1 MKNSYWITIAAAAL
15 VVGVLLGYGIWGP
28 NAARL
33 PEVEKELTAAQA
45 KIAETQKKTG
55 DLESNLGKV
64 ANEILFLEK
73 DNTEL
78 KEALE
83 NAAILEGQELKKIK
97 IGYPAIS
104 YNQIHIWVAK
114 DAGIF
119 KKYGLDAELIFFRG
133 GQLATQAL
141 VAGDPPI
148 VNIGTLVQPGLQGH
162 DMVLI
167 ASSENA
173 YYYSVVSRPAI
184 SKIEH
189 LKGKRLG
196 VSGFGSASHNAALI
210 LLRRFNLEPNRD
222 VAVVV
227 AGATTERL
235 AGMESGRIDAT
246 VLTPS
251 EIPRARKL
259 GFVDIYDMSEMG
271 IEVQG
276 NGFATSR
283 SFIKNNRETIKAAL
297 KGYVEALYY
306 IHNNKEETKR
316 VSAKYMRSNDPDVL
330 EVTYTW
336 FIRNVAK
343 KPYPT
348 LKGIQFL
355 IDEIGGKLPQAK
367 NARPEQFVD
376 LSLLQ
381 ELEKEGF
388 FSEMGKRYP

>member
-1 MKNSYWITIAAAAL
+1 MKGCRRVAIF
-15 VVGVLLGYGIWGP
+15 VVFLLLSG
-28 NAARL
+28 
-33 PEVEKELTAAQA
+33 
-45 KIAETQKKTG
+45 
-55 DLESNLGKV
+55 S
-64 ANEILFLEK
+64 
-73 DNTEL
+73 
-78 KEALE
+78 
-83 NAAILEGQELKKIK
+83 AILEGQEPKKIK

-114 DAGIF
+114 DAGLF
-119 KKYGLDAELIFFRG
+119 KKYGLDAELVFFRG

-148 VNIGTLVQPGLQGH
+148 VNIGLVVQAGLQGH

-210 LLRRFNLEPNRD
+210 LLRRFNLEPNKD

-235 AGMESGRIDAT
+235 AGIESGRIDAT

-251 EIPRARKL
+251 EIPRARKQGLVEIYNMADL
-259 GFVDIYDMSEMG
+259 GL
-271 IEVQG
+271 EVQG

-283 SFIKNNRETIKAAL
+283 AFIKGNRETVRAAL
-297 KGYVEALYY
+297 KAYVEAIYY
-306 IHNNKEETKR
+306 IYHNRAETNR
-316 VSAKYMRSNDPDVL
+316 IVSRYQRTSDQDVL
-330 EVTYTW
+330 DATYTW
-336 FIRNVAK
+336 FVKNVAK

-348 LKGIQFL
+348 LKGLQFL
-355 IDEIGGKLPQAK
+355 INEISGRLPQAK
-367 NARPEQFVD
+367 SAKAEQFVD

-381 ELEKEGF
+381 ELDKEGF
-388 FSEMGKRYP
+388 FGEMGKRYP

>member
-1 MKNSYWITIAAAAL
+1 MKAYQQRIVIF
-15 VVGVLLGYGIWGP
+15 VVFLLFP
-28 NAARL
+28 
-33 PEVEKELTAAQA
+33 T
-45 KIAETQKKTG
+45 
-55 DLESNLGKV
+55 
-64 ANEILFLEK
+64 
-73 DNTEL
+73 
-78 KEALE
+78 
-83 NAAILEGQELKKIK
+83 AAILEGQELKKIK

-114 DAGIF
+114 DAGLF
-119 KKYGLDAELIFFRG
+119 KRYGLDAELVFFRG

-162 DMVLI
+162 DVVLI
-167 ASSENA
+167 ASSENT
-173 YYYSVVSRPAI
+173 YYYSVVTKPAVA
-184 SKIEH
+184 KVEQ

-246 VLTPS
+246 LLTPS
-251 EIPRARKL
+251 EIPRAKKQ
-259 GFVDIYDMSEMG
+259 GFVDIFDMSEMG

-330 EVTYTW
+330 EATYTW